1 MLWIIQCNPTF
12 NLMEYSDAN
21 KQNQDIQEY
30 RTWMPYENVDVASE
44 VDVNI
49 SFASLWILCV

>member
-1 MLWIIQCNPTF
+1 MLWTIQCNHTF

-30 RTWMPYENVDVASE
+30 RTWMPYGNVDAASE
-44 VDVNI
+44 VNI
-49 SFASLWILCV
+49 SFASFWILCV